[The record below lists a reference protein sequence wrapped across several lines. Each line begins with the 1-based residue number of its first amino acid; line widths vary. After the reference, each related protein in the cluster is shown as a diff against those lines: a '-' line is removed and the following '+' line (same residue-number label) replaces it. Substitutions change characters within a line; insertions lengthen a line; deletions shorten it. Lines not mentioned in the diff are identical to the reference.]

1 MSAKIPGGLSQVP
14 RPVLERLLESVDRGQ
29 MECPLSELEL
39 LASGYGVVVPAI
51 LDALGGLGGEA
62 VSAALRLVL
71 AERTHR
77 PPPRLS
83 LVWTGPEA
91 RGSVARDT
99 AILVRDLFQGANRSV
114 IVGGYMFDTP
124 SILEPLHSAMRTR
137 GVTVLLFLDIPG
149 EARSAPEADA
159 FATAAIDRFFREVWT
174 FGSPKPDVYYDP
186 RTAMPG
192 PPWASLH
199 AKCIVVDD
207 ERTLITSAN
216 FTERGQTRNV
226 ETGVLIEDRSFAEE
240 LGAQWRILIA
250 AGLVRPY
257 RG

>member
-1 MSAKIPGGLSQVP
+1 MSAKTPSGLSQVP
-14 RPVLERLLESVDRGQ
+14 RSVLERLLASIERRH

-39 LASGYGVVVPAI
+39 LASGYGALVPAI
-51 LDALGGLGGEA
+51 LDALGGLGAEA
-62 VSAALRLVL
+62 ATAALRLVL

-99 AILVRDLFQGANRSV
+99 ALLVRDLFEGAKRSV
-114 IVGGYMFDTP
+114 IVGGYAFDRP
-124 SILEPLHSAMRTR
+124 GILEPLHAVMGSR
-137 GVTVLLFLDIPG
+137 GVRALMFLDIPG
-149 EARSAPEADA
+149 EARSAQDADA

-174 FGSPKPDVYYDP
+174 FGAPKPDVYYDP
-186 RTAMPG
+186 RTATPG

-207 ERTLITSAN
+207 ERALITSAN
-216 FTERGQTRNV
+216 FTERGQTRNI
-226 ETGVLIEDRSFAEE
+226 EAGVLIEDRSFAEE

-257 RG
+257 KG